1 MTVYFYNS
9 RQHDDFFQIL
19 IIVFC
24 KVFLATDI
32 FVSNIKVFIGLV
44 QSLVYFPIQ
53 FDVIQYNAA
62 SVGEALLGQQKLN
75 GDDSAS

>member
-1 MTVYFYNS
+1 MN
-9 RQHDDFFQIL
+9 FFQIL

-24 KVFLATDI
+24 KVFLATNI

-53 FDVIQYNAA
+53 FDVIQYDAA
-62 SVGEALLGQQKLN
+62 QVGEALLGQWKLN
-75 GDDSAS
+75 VDDIAS